1 MLSSEAATPDS
12 KSSGPA
18 PQSADDFDFDK
29 LVADVV
35 NNPEL
40 VRTAELT
47 SEQLLELHRRI
58 KPYASIGGAPEDEKA
73 DFKRIVAASFTNL
86 RERYIQ
92 RMTMTSLVAFIFQVY
107 HEWAVPPAQRT
118 WLPAVEVKADRPDST
133 TAPFVADR
141 LVERLE
147 ATLGIA
153 KEAQA
158 AAAAAAAAKAA
169 VAEDDAV
176 GAPAAPGAAEAA
188 RAAAAELAARAAG
201 LLYAATHVAHRVG
214 ADASARLRATA
225 LAGMAFPAVKEI
237 IARAP
242 LPPPPG
248 QVVIPPEV
256 AKEIIG
262 GFLRNWFTF
271 DPSIHVRSGHSA
283 AAIAA
288 AVASA
293 RVGDGADA
301 VDTEDPGHL
310 TLDAVL
316 AAPPAP
322 TCATQMAALETI
334 LGTKQARDAVI
345 ELLRDGDLADAA
357 LTAVSHA
364 GQFRQY
370 LLPLQAVAPDHQLAI
385 ETITKT
391 PQARAAIETLLQDE
405 NLTDAALVAV
415 QNAADFQQYLLPVR
429 PGDPARA
436 AAERV
441 PPQDTFHRWGYFTEV
456 NYESLRTITEALYP
470 ERADLDWALGLWEMF
485 QGTPKEVDAAF
496 DQHCQR
502 YQDQCVSSIS
512 AVGDFKENRSKIQFY
527 NKHTEVLKRI
537 LDRHTDDKKMGA
549 ELMRKRVYTEKA
561 ANVAAEGGDA
571 PGLAKYKREIASKG
585 QDLGS
590 KGVEKVITPE
600 QMRRLEK
607 AKGSIKA
614 AQELELLEQH
624 EETVRRLTELK
635 ALRPLSLDEKDDLKF
650 AIDDLPRVRE
660 MLAVPDNAIQ
670 IDVFSSNPATG
681 AFGKSHIYT
690 EAVAPEHLAKARAE
704 HAAAAG
710 ASGHPVA
717 AGTALPAFAPYAV
730 DHIVQESKGRSAAEQ
745 RADAVR
751 DADAAAALRGE
762 H

>member
-1 MLSSEAATPDS
+1 MLSSEAATPDAN
-12 KSSGPA
+12 SSGPS
-18 PQSADDFDFDK
+18 PQTADDFDFDK

-58 KPYASIGGAPEDEKA
+58 KPYAGIGGAPEDEKA

-86 RERYIQ
+86 KEDYIR
-92 RMTMTSLVAFIFQVY
+92 RMTMTSLVGFIFQVY
-107 HEWAVPPAQRT
+107 HEWTVPPAQRT
-118 WLPAVEVKADRPDST
+118 WVPAAEAKTDVA
-133 TAPFVADR
+133 APFVADR

-147 ATLGIA
+147 AALGIA
-153 KEAQA
+153 KEAQVA
-158 AAAAAAAAKAA
+158 AAAATAAKAA
-169 VAEDDAV
+169 L
-176 GAPAAPGAAEAA
+176 AEAA
-188 RAAAAELAARAAG
+188 AVGDPAGDADAATELAARAAG

-214 ADASARLRATA
+214 MDASARLRATA
-225 LAGMAFPAVKEI
+225 LAGMAYPAVKEI

-283 AAIAA
+283 AVIAA
-288 AVASA
+288 AVAAA
-293 RVGDGADA
+293 RVGDGEVA
-301 VDTEDPGHL
+301 VDTKDPGHL

-322 TCATQMAALETI
+322 TCPAQKAALETI

-357 LTAVSHA
+357 LTAVSSA
-364 GQFRQY
+364 DQFRQY
-370 LLPLQAVAPDHQLAI
+370 LFPLRAVAPDHKIAI
-385 ETITKT
+385 EAITKT
-391 PQARAAIETLLQDE
+391 PYTRAAIEALLEDE
-405 NLTDAALVAV
+405 ALTDAALVAV
-415 QNAADFQQYLLPVR
+415 QNAADFQQYLMPVR
-429 PGDPARA
+429 PGDPARV

-441 PPQDTFHRWGYFTEV
+441 PPQDTFHRWGYFAEV

-470 ERADLDWALGLWEMF
+470 ERADLDWALGLWDMF
-485 QGTPKEVDAAF
+485 QGPPKEVDAAF

-502 YQDQCVSSIS
+502 YQDQCVSSIR
-512 AVGDFKENRSKIQFY
+512 AVGFGGWTLLGDFKENRSKIQFY

-561 ANVAAEGGDA
+561 ANVAAEGADA

-590 KGVEKVITPE
+590 KGVERVITPE

-607 AKGSIKA
+607 AKGSVKA

-635 ALRPLSLDEKDDLKF
+635 ALRPLTLDEKDDLKF
-650 AIDDLPRVRE
+650 ATDDIPRVRE

-681 AFGKSHIYT
+681 EFGKSHIYT
-690 EAVAPEHLAKARAE
+690 EAVAPDHIAKARAE
-704 HAAAAG
+704 HTAASG
-710 ASGHPVA
+710 ASSHPVA
-717 AGTALPAFAPYAV
+717 AGTALPPFAPYAV
-730 DHIVQESKGRSAAEQ
+730 DHIVQESKGRTAAEQ
-745 RADAVR
+745 RADAIR
-751 DADAAAALRGE
+751 DADAAAQR
-762 H
+762 